1 MTKTDVENDKVENLN
16 TYFLFH
22 SQMVQI
28 NGKNVSMKIFLIL
41 KIEPFTIVRYFSI
54 DLKIIHSINN
64 CHLR

>member
-41 KIEPFTIVRYFSI
+41 KIEPFTIVPYFSI
-54 DLKIIHSINN
+54 DLKITHSINN

>member
-28 NGKNVSMKIFLIL
+28 KENNVSLSKCYLDKSFYYCTVLPWL
-41 KIEPFTIVRYFSI
+41 AV
-54 DLKIIHSINN
+54 SINIQVFKQ
-64 CHLR
+64 